1 MNYHTLNQNL
11 NANIDPI
18 IVDRLRAMV
27 LKSMEDLQAIEF
39 DYNVQ
44 EVLVK
49 KKRDRIETI
58 EKEHNDTSFQLGNV
72 TTQIALLDF

>member
-1 MNYHTLNQNL
+1 M
-11 NANIDPI
+11 
-18 IVDRLRAMV
+18 
-27 LKSMEDLQAIEF
+27 
-39 DYNVQ
+39 
-44 EVLVK
+44 K

>member
-11 NANIDPI
+11 NANINLI
-18 IVDRLRAMV
+18 IVDRSRAMV

>member
-39 DYNVQ
+39 DYNIQ